1 MLSPCV
7 RQVTHALLTRP
18 PLTFESLGFIKSP
31 FDLHVLS
38 TPPAFILS
46 QDQTLMLKSLSCQ
59 FYLALLF
66 CLGGFSSSRS
76 QILFSIC
83 FSEISRWVVFVQLS
97 FGIFQGCIVVHFS
110 RFKFCSLL
118 LFSAATLLSYHRYFA
133 LSTTFLNF
141 FKTFWSLVHFEKYHF
156 SRWSLIISHQRF
168 ICQQLF
174 QFIFY
179 VAVILS
185 DWIFSLNR
193 TFIVYLKLFHLSTE
207 NFILFNIS
215 GCCYFSSTY
224 YRRKRTLW
232 WKKMEIHKNPLS
244 LNLEDLLLVE

>member
-1 MLSPCV
+1 M
-7 RQVTHALLTRP
+7 T
-18 PLTFESLGFIKSP
+18 
-31 FDLHVLS
+31 VL
-38 TPPAFILS
+38 FGWIL
-46 QDQTLMLKSLSCQ
+46 KFSLSNPV
-59 FYLALLF
+59 LNLF
-66 CLGGFSSSRS
+66 LWNLQMSCFCST
-76 QILFSIC
+76 LFGKLVC
-83 FSEISRWVVFVQLS
+83 R
-97 FGIFQGCIVVHFS
+97 GIFQGCIVVHFS

-118 LFSAATLLSYHRYFA
+118 LLSAATLLSYHRCFA

-141 FKTFWSLVHFEKYHF
+141 FQNFLKSCPLRKYHF

-193 TFIVYLKLFHLSTE
+193 TFTVYLKLFHLSTE

-232 WKKMEIHKNPLS
+232 WKKMGIHKNPLS
-244 LNLEDLLLVE
+244 LNLEDLLLVA